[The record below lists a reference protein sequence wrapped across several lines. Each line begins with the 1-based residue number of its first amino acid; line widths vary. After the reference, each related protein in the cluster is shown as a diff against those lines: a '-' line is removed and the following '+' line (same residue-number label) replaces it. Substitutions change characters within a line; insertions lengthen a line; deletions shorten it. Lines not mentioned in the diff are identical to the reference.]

1 MDKEQA
7 IEKLND
13 IRCHVKE
20 TSAEEQALVMAI
32 DALKQPVA
40 TDTNV
45 VDKISKFIDG
55 LEEIFADLRERHV
68 DDSVCGLCEYDGAYM
83 GQSGD
88 WCNECPGFDRDD
100 CFKLSDKTRKE
111 WTEEIIKA
119 LPTVQPVA
127 PTESHTSKWHDLIK
141 DPTDLPEMHDAG
153 ILKSLGIKMTSDR
166 CFATILYDDGTRIVD
181 VSAHL
186 RDGKWHTD
194 TGRWINV
201 SGHKSEVVAW
211 MPVIEPYRP
220 EERKDGEIHE

>member
-1 MDKEQA
+1 MSEW
-7 IEKLND
+7 
-13 IRCHVKE
+13 
-20 TSAEEQALVMAI
+20 T
-32 DALKQPVA
+32 
-40 TDTNV
+40 
-45 VDKISKFIDG
+45 
-55 LEEIFADLRERHV
+55 IFGERLSHIMR
-68 DDSVCGLCEYDGAYM
+68 EYDVSIRELSRRTGITLTTLHRYATCKRVPKATEILKCANALGITCDYLL
-83 GQSGD
+83 G
-88 WCNECPGFDRDD
+88 
-100 CFKLSDKTRKE
+100 LSDDPHLTGKGE
-111 WTEEIIKA
+111 QIKDNN

-153 ILKSLGIKMTSDR
+153 ILKSLGIKMISDQ
-166 CFATILYDDGTRIVD
+166 CFATILCDDGTRIVD

-220 EERKDGEIHE
+220 EERKDGEANAEYRD